1 MDAVH
6 WIEMS
11 AGKAALAIFVNAL
24 AGKVYM
30 SSTRASFQIRESLSS
45 KGLMKAAGK
54 MMKDEETVVASKAQL
69 NNSEYS
75 GLLCAALCFIHISQQ
90 GDEHVC
96 GPDFK
101 CDGTAA
107 GLSGMTSQIE
117 LASGLIVL
125 GSILHL
131 WGQILW
137 GPFPFQTLG
146 GLPRYVGMF
155 LLVPVLQVATMRN
168 VKQFDPSYQA
178 KFETVTV
185 PQ

>member
-1 MDAVH
+1 
-6 WIEMS
+6 MS

-90 GDEHVC
+90 V
-96 GPDFK
+96 
-101 CDGTAA
+101 
-107 GLSGMTSQIE
+107 
-117 LASGLIVL
+117 
-125 GSILHL
+125 
-131 WGQILW
+131 
-137 GPFPFQTLG
+137 
-146 GLPRYVGMF
+146 RYKIY
-155 LLVPVLQVATMRN
+155 N
-168 VKQFDPSYQA
+168 
-178 KFETVTV
+178 
-185 PQ
+185 